1 MDIRKFWRAA
11 LDQDAG
17 AMRAFFH
24 PEAVVRWHC
33 SGERFSVDEYLR
45 ANCEYPGEWDG
56 EIQRVEAFADQI
68 ITAVRVFPKD
78 KSASFHA
85 VSFFRIC
92 DGKIIEMDEYWAD
105 DAPPPDWRIQMNIGR
120 KI

>member
-1 MDIRKFWRAA
+1 MDICNFWRAT
-11 LDQDAG
+11 LDQDES

-24 PEAVVRWHC
+24 PKAVIRWHC
-33 SGERFSVDEYLR
+33 SGECFTVDEYLR
-45 ANCEYPGEWDG
+45 ANCEYPGSWNG
-56 EIQRVEAFADQI
+56 EIERIEQFGDLIV
-68 ITAVRVFPKD
+68 TAVHVFPAD

-92 DGKIIEMDEYWAD
+92 DSKIIEMDEYWAD